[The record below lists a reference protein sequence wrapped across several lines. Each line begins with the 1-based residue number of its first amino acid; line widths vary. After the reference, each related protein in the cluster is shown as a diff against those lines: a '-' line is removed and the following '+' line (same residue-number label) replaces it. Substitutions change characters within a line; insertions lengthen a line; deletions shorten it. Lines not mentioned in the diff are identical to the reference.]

1 MKIAVLG
8 NSRFTVSF
16 IKGLRKVVDN
26 KLILISLKKNMNQK
40 NSINMKNFAKKN
52 KITFFFKQIILT
64 QNQHIIS

>member
-26 KLILISLKKNMNQK
+26 KLILIS
-40 NSINMKNFAKKN
+40 
-52 KITFFFKQIILT
+52 KILLLT
-64 QNQHIIS
+64 NLLT